1 MAQDGIEATR
11 KHVAKLARKVEKV
24 AVLTAL
30 LDMHE
35 SSSSFSDPKY
45 VEGLRFRLRNAR
57 AQLEA
62 MGGCD

>member
-11 KHVAKLARKVEKV
+11 KHVAKMARKVERV
-24 AVLTAL
+24 SVLAAL

-35 SSSSFSDPKY
+35 SSPDYDPEY

-57 AQLEA
+57 AQLKA
-62 MGGCD
+62 MGGGD